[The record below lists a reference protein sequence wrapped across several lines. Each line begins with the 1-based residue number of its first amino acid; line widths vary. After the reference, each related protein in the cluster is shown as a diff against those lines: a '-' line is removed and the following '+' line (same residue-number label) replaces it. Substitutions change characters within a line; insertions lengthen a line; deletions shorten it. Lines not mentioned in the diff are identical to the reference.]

1 MTQAIVNNRTMRP
14 GGNSAVDF
22 GLSNFE
28 PHTIGPARPESEPP
42 TPGPNSES
50 QCQCGSRTP
59 GPEAASW
66 LLILTLGPHWH

>member
-1 MTQAIVNNRTMRP
+1 VTQAIDDNRTMRP

-22 GLSNFE
+22 SLSNFE
-28 PHTIGPARPESEPP
+28 PHTIGPGLARPESEPP

-50 QCQCGSRTP
+50 QCGSRTP